1 MYEAKTHL
9 SILYILYVGNL
20 STKILARDT
29 HQTKRREQKPMFLF
43 CAENFAECTR
53 GTLAVAFIRA
63 KELEMPEVFCAQ
75 PQCCRCTAIDLSG
88 NHRGEQRMELLT
100 LQNFAGC
107 VGQAFDLSLGEST
120 VPLTLAEASPGTT
133 QILPGMRRAPF
144 SLVFRSSSAIVLPQ
158 QIYRLRNASL
168 GALEIFLV
176 PVARDKQGIVYQ
188 AVFN

>member
-1 MYEAKTHL
+1 
-9 SILYILYVGNL
+9 
-20 STKILARDT
+20 
-29 HQTKRREQKPMFLF
+29 
-43 CAENFAECTR
+43 
-53 GTLAVAFIRA
+53 
-63 KELEMPEVFCAQ
+63 
-75 PQCCRCTAIDLSG
+75 
-88 NHRGEQRMELLT
+88 MELLT
-100 LQNFAGC
+100 LQHFAGC

-158 QIYRLRNASL
+158 QIYHLRNASL

>member
-1 MYEAKTHL
+1 MYEAKTQL
-9 SILYILYVGNL
+9 SILYIFYVGNL
-20 STKILARDT
+20 STRILARDT

-43 CAENFAECTR
+43 CAENSLNVQGER
-53 GTLAVAFIRA
+53 WRSLSA